1 MSAQDDD
8 FYIEQGSGN
17 IFVDLGFDE
26 VEAQVLNARSE
37 VMVQLV
43 MFLQE
48 QGWTQA
54 EMARRLGISQ
64 SRVSR
69 LIHKK
74 LDEFSFDMLLTLSA
88 RAGLRPQVRLAA

>member
-1 MSAQDDD
+1 MTQEEE
-8 FYIEQGSGN
+8 FYIEEGSGN
-17 IFVDLGFDE
+17 IFIDLGFDE
-26 VEAQVLNARSE
+26 VEAQVLDARAD
-37 VMVQLV
+37 VMRQLV

-54 EMARRLGISQ
+54 EMARRMGISQ

-74 LDEFSFDMLLTLSA
+74 LYEFSIDTLLTLGA
-88 RAGLRPQVRLAA
+88 RVGLRPQVRLAA

>member
-1 MSAQDDD
+1 MTQEEE
-8 FYIEQGSGN
+8 FYIEEGSGN
-17 IFVDLGFDE
+17 IFIDLGFDE
-26 VEAQVLNARSE
+26 VEAALLDARAE

-54 EMARRLGISQ
+54 EMARRMGISQ

-74 LDEFSFDMLLTLSA
+74 LYEFSIDMLLTLGA
-88 RAGLRPQVRLAA
+88 RVGLRPQVRLAA

>member
-43 MFLQE
+43 MFLQ
-48 QGWTQA
+48 
-54 EMARRLGISQ
+54 
-64 SRVSR
+64 
-69 LIHKK
+69 
-74 LDEFSFDMLLTLSA
+74 
-88 RAGLRPQVRLAA
+88 

>member
-69 LIHKK
+69 LINKK

-88 RAGLRPQVRLAA
+88 RAGLHPQVRLAA

>member
-1 MSAQDDD
+1 MTQEEE
-8 FYIEQGSGN
+8 FYIEEGSGN

-26 VEAQVLNARSE
+26 VEAALLDARAE

-54 EMARRLGISQ
+54 EMARRMGISQ

-74 LDEFSFDMLLTLSA
+74 LYEFSIDMLLTLGA
-88 RAGLRPQVRLAA
+88 RVGLRPQVRLAA

>member
-1 MSAQDDD
+1 MTQEEE
-8 FYIEQGSGN
+8 FYIEEGSGN
-17 IFVDLGFDE
+17 IFIDLGFDE
-26 VEAQVLNARSE
+26 VEAQVLNARAE

-54 EMARRLGISQ
+54 EMARRMGISQ

-74 LDEFSFDMLLTLSA
+74 LYEFSIDMLLTLGA
-88 RAGLRPQVRLAA
+88 RVGLRPQVRLAA